1 MNRSR
6 RKSTATAYIS
16 GLLALLML
24 LVSLDALAQPAAP
37 SPLFA
42 PTTVAGGL
50 GTSAVPEGTSGMM
63 IYIDPETG
71 AFLNEPAPG
80 HEPFQLTP
88 QLQNAFSTSDSG
100 LVEVPS
106 SVPGG
111 GVMLDL
117 QGRFQ
122 SPLVGTIDA
131 NGKVK
136 MQHLNETSET
146 GDKK

>member
-6 RKSTATAYIS
+6 RTSTTAYIA
-16 GLLALLML
+16 GLFALLL
-24 LVSLDALAQPAAP
+24 LSAPPDAFAQAGARP
-37 SPLFA
+37 PLFA
-42 PTTVAGGL
+42 PATTTGDL
-50 GTSAVPEGTSGMM
+50 GTSAGPGGTSGMM
-63 IYIDPETG
+63 IYIDPKTG
-71 AFLNEPAPG
+71 AFLKEPAPG
-80 HEPFQLTP
+80 YEPLRLTP

-111 GVMLDL
+111 GVLLDL

-122 SPLVGTIDA
+122 SPVVITIDA

-146 GDKK
+146 RDKK